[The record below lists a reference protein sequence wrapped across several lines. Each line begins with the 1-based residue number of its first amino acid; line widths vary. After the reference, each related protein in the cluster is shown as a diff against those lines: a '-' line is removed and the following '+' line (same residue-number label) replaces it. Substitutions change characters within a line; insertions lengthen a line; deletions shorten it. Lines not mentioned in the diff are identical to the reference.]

1 MPSPTHQPC
10 TFPPCPPPSSQ
21 PARHFPPPLRTVASS
36 LKVVRPY
43 CVVITAVPTLG
54 EVEVW
59 EEEGI
64 ENDIELM
71 QPSSKETTPV
81 ESTHSLVMWLVYYLS
96 LLQKQHYIP
105 NAAIAALIQFLFV
118 FFGVLARIVPQTAD
132 IFLNFPRT
140 LLQLQKLVGTHQE
153 RIVRYVY
160 CEKCSHV
167 YMYDECIEKIGS
179 RIQSKLCS
187 YRASNYAQPCRGQL
201 LKCVERPNNG
211 VLYYPSLKV
220 YCYTPLYSYIS
231 HLLNRPG
238 FCELC
243 DHWKTD
249 IHSEGTYRDVYDGGL
264 WQKFKEYDGKP
275 CLMDSFTYGF
285 MMNLDWFKPCKH
297 TEYSLGALYLTVMN
311 LPRRVRFRQEN
322 VLLIG
327 LIPGPREP
335 KHDVNSILAPL
346 VEELLRFWDGVEMSG
361 QSFSKACVRCILMC
375 VACDIPASRKVCGF
389 LGHSAVLGCS
399 KCLKQFP
406 GPIGQRDYSGFDRSL
421 WQARTIC
428 RHRRNVSEIRHCRTL
443 AQQNALESKYGC
455 RYSALLDLPYFDP
468 IVMTVIDPM
477 HNLYLGTAK
486 RMINLWIEKGF
497 ITGKDLSQIQSCVN
511 SIQVPHYVSRIP
523 HKIQSS
529 FSGFTADQLKNWTNL
544 FSLMALHDLLPAEHL
559 RCWQYFVLASRI
571 LCQMK
576 ITDEEIKF
584 ADALFL
590 QFCCEVERLYGRN
603 AVTPN
608 MHLHCHLKQS
618 LHDYGPIHNFWLFSY
633 ERYNG
638 IMETFP
644 SNNRSFEVQLMNKFY
659 REFVL
664 CASVK
669 NLPEE
674 YISDFGS
681 LVQKKV
687 EPDLRGS
694 LQVTIHGDNIDLAKC
709 RTGLC
714 KQILQYTLSLK
725 CMFVLHYVC
734 HLCQS

>member
-1 MPSPTHQPC
+1 M
-10 TFPPCPPPSSQ
+10 
-21 PARHFPPPLRTVASS
+21 
-36 LKVVRPY
+36 
-43 CVVITAVPTLG
+43 G

-81 ESTHSLVMWLVYYLS
+81 ESTHSLVLWLVYYLS

-105 NAAIAALIQFLFV
+105 NAAMAALIQFLFV

-211 VLYYPSLKV
+211 VLYYPLKV

-249 IHSEGTYRDVYDGGL
+249 SHSEGTYRDVYDGGL

-275 CLMDSFTYGF
+275 CLMDSFTYGH
-285 MMNLDWFKPCKH
+285 MLNLDWFKPCKH

-346 VEELLRFWDGVEMSG
+346 DYFASG
-361 QSFSKACVRCILMC
+361 MGWR
-375 VACDIPASRKVCGF
+375 
-389 LGHSAVLGCS
+389 
-399 KCLKQFP
+399 
-406 GPIGQRDYSGFDRSL
+406 
-421 WQARTIC
+421 
-428 RHRRNVSEIRHCRTL
+428 
-443 AQQNALESKYGC
+443 
-455 RYSALLDLPYFDP
+455 
-468 IVMTVIDPM
+468 
-477 HNLYLGTAK
+477 
-486 RMINLWIEKGF
+486 
-497 ITGKDLSQIQSCVN
+497 
-511 SIQVPHYVSRIP
+511 
-523 HKIQSS
+523 
-529 FSGFTADQLKNWTNL
+529 
-544 FSLMALHDLLPAEHL
+544 
-559 RCWQYFVLASRI
+559 
-571 LCQMK
+571 
-576 ITDEEIKF
+576 
-584 ADALFL
+584 
-590 QFCCEVERLYGRN
+590 
-603 AVTPN
+603 
-608 MHLHCHLKQS
+608 
-618 LHDYGPIHNFWLFSY
+618 
-633 ERYNG
+633 
-638 IMETFP
+638 
-644 SNNRSFEVQLMNKFY
+644 
-659 REFVL
+659 
-664 CASVK
+664 
-669 NLPEE
+669 
-674 YISDFGS
+674 
-681 LVQKKV
+681 
-687 EPDLRGS
+687 
-694 LQVTIHGDNIDLAKC
+694 
-709 RTGLC
+709 
-714 KQILQYTLSLK
+714 
-725 CMFVLHYVC
+725 
-734 HLCQS
+734 